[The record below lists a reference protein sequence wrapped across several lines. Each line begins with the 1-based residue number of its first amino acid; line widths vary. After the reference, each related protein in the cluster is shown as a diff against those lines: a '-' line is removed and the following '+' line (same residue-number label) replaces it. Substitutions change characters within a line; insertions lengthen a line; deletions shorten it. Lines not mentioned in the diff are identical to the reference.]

1 MVNQLFIK
9 HVFCKHTYVP
19 VTSVGY
25 SVYFS
30 GVERIKDVEFHT
42 QVKDIHITYFGSIEE
57 HCFSINNE
65 KLT

>member
-1 MVNQLFIK
+1 VER
-9 HVFCKHTYVP
+9 
-19 VTSVGY
+19 
-25 SVYFS
+25 S
-30 GVERIKDVEFHT
+30 GIRIKDVEFHT